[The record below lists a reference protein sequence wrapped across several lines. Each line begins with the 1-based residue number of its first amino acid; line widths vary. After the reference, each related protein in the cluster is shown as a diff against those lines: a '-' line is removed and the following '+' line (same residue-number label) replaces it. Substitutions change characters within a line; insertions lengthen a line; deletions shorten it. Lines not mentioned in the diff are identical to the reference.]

1 MIILL
6 EGIED
11 YYLKKYLTDGE
22 SIYGYVTGIHLANK
36 LNLML
41 QVPYTIEVCTN
52 NFDSEGFIHMEIQ
65 SLYLMKPTIEVTRDN
80 YKMLQVLDMMEDISY
95 SRHYIEETGKR
106 IKRYLNGYT
115 VNEDMLSEAL
125 VEYSQET
132 KDNLIVTGLYEVL
145 LEGK

>member
-1 MIILL
+1 
-6 EGIED
+6 
-11 YYLKKYLTDGE
+11 
-22 SIYGYVTGIHLANK
+22 
-36 LNLML
+36 ML

-65 SLYLMKPTIEVTRDN
+65 SLYLMKPTIEITKDN

-95 SRHYIEETGKR
+95 SRHSIDETGKG

-115 VNEDMLSEAL
+115 VNKDMLIEAL
-125 VEYSQET
+125 KEYSQET